1 VLELEQSE
9 AAQSGPEALTA
20 HFSTLESD
28 DDPQGSF
35 LFEQQQDRLHQTD

>member
-9 AAQSGPEALTA
+9 AAQVGLEMLTA
-20 HFSTLESD
+20 RFSTLESN

-35 LFEQQQDRLHQTD
+35 LFEQLQDRLHQTD